1 LTPRSARSFATAL
14 VTGVL
19 AAGACAACGSA
30 KHHSAG
36 AEHTSP
42 ARFVAQV
49 SNPWFPLTPG
59 TTYVYV
65 GEKDGQRG
73 RDVVKV
79 TGRTKTIRGVRCTAV
94 DDRLYANGHLAE
106 RTTDWYAQ
114 DADGNVWYFGEATAE
129 LDKAG
134 RVTSH
139 EGTWQAG
146 VDGAQEGIVMPA
158 HPKVGQSYRQ
168 EYLAGHAEDHFA
180 VLSVDES
187 VVGPYTASPHA
198 LLTKEWTPLEPGV
211 LDHKLYVRG
220 VGLVKEETIKGG
232 SERWEL
238 SDVLHG

>member
-1 LTPRSARSFATAL
+1 VGL
-14 VTGVL
+14 L
-19 AAGACAACGSA
+19 AAVVCTACGSA
-30 KHHSAG
+30 THR
-36 AEHTSP
+36 SP
-42 ARFVAQV
+42 ATKTGPAKFVAQV
-49 SNPWFPLTPG
+49 SNPWFPLKPG
-59 TTYVYV
+59 TTFVYV
-65 GEKDGQRG
+65 GEKDGRQG
-73 RDVVKV
+73 RDVAKV
-79 TGRTKTIRGVRCTAV
+79 TGKMKTIRGARCTAV
-94 DDRLYANGHLAE
+94 DDRLYTRGRLAE

-114 DADGNVWYFGEATAE
+114 DADGNVWYFGEETAE

-134 RVTSH
+134 HVTSR

-146 VDGAQEGIVMPA
+146 VDGAEQGIVMPA
-158 HPKVGQSYRQ
+158 HPRVGQSYRQ
-168 EYLAGHAEDHFA
+168 ENLAGHAEDHFA
-180 VLSVDES
+180 VLSVDAS